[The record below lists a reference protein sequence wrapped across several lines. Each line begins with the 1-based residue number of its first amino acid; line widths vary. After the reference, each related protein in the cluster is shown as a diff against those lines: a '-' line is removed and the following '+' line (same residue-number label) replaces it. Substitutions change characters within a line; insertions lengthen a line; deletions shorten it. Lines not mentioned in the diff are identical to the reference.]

1 MIIWFSIVLLKIER
15 KETDMQTSRVKRNA
29 TVLRS
34 TMVSVVVLAYRF
46 IWNAHLYIIM
56 FNINKRVII
65 LYSKTFI
72 ERIFI

>member
-1 MIIWFSIVLLKIER
+1 MVLNRTAEDSDER

-46 IWNAHLYIIM
+46 IWNATSIYYY
-56 FNINKRVII
+56 VQ
-65 LYSKTFI
+65 YQ
-72 ERIFI
+72 